1 MDNYRSEWVL
11 AQLKR
16 RITTAICTEL
26 KSAEYHYTNPVD
38 TLNGVLR
45 TLAEIE
51 ADSVLGTPEVVAQ
64 EVDKLLAQGLLGGD
78 SDCTEDACTVDL
90 GEVDI

>member
-1 MDNYRSEWVL
+1 MNNEIKNEWIL

-16 RITTAICTEL
+16 RITTAICREL
-26 KSAEYHYTNPVD
+26 ESAEYHYTNPVD

-51 ADSVLGTPEVVAQ
+51 ADSVLGTPEVIEQ
-64 EVDKLLAQGLLGGD
+64 EVDKLLAQDLPGGD
-78 SDCTEDACTVDL
+78 TECDDCKLEFTEVKN
-90 GEVDI
+90 G

>member
-16 RITTAICTEL
+16 RITTAICREMEST
-26 KSAEYHYTNPVD
+26 EYHYANPAE

-45 TLAEIE
+45 TIAEIE

-64 EVDKLLAQGLLGGD
+64 EVDKLLAQDLPGGD
-78 SDCTEDACTVDL
+78 ADCEACKIEFTEVK
-90 GEVDI
+90 